1 MAGMHVAAGGDAV
14 VAGDRRIE
22 VVVLD
27 VCPEHD
33 ALGEGVERGI
43 HTRGGRIG
51 PTRVARY
58 RPIRLRGCAAVRAV
72 AKRVVVERPGSV
84 VGHIVASGRTVADQA
99 VHLIHRYR
107 RVGPATGKVLSEG
120 LRHEQQ
126 RAVRIVEVAQRMH
139 QILGS
144 GFPSRRMGD
153 RRRIERVGVVV
164 VIGRR
169 DGKVERVVAVD
180 RVAAVVFVIA
190 VAGIAAVDGVPVAD
204 VVTAGNNVGAGN
216 GVPVADI
223 VSVGGVVVAG
233 GRVAVE
239 GAILAAEFVLAEELI
254 LAADLV
260 LAGKLVLTEE
270 FVLAENIGGHD
281 IFPHAEEDAPPNFP
295 IAKIF
300 YVCDYEITRG
310 RTSHRLSNV

>member
-1 MAGMHVAAGGDAV
+1 MAGMHIAASGYAV

-27 VCPEHD
+27 VCPEHY
-33 ALGEGVERGI
+33 ALGEGIERGI
-43 HTRGGRIG
+43 HTRSGRVG
-51 PTRVARY
+51 PARVARY
-58 RPIRLRGCAAVRAV
+58 RPIRFRGHAAVRAV
-72 AKRVVVERPGSV
+72 AKRVVIERSGSAV
-84 VGHIVASGRTVADQA
+84 RQIVASGRAVADQA
-99 VHLIHRYR
+99 VDLIHSYSC
-107 RVGPATGKVLSEG
+107 VGPAAIEVLGEG
-120 LRHEQQ
+120 LRHEHQ
-126 RAVRIVEVAQRMH
+126 RAVRIVEVAQRMD
-139 QILGS
+139 QILRS
-144 GFPSRRMGD
+144 RFPSRRMGD
-153 RRRIERVGVVV
+153 RRGIEGVGVIV

-169 DGKVERVVAVD
+169 DGKVEGVVAVD
-180 RVAAVVFVIA
+180 RVAAVEFVVA

-204 VVTAGNNVGAGN
+204 AVVALDRVAVGYRVEAREGIAAGN

-239 GAILAAEFVLAEELI
+239 GAILAAEFVLA
-254 LAADLV
+254 
-260 LAGKLVLTEE
+260 GKFVLTKE

-310 RTSHRLSNV
+310 RTSHRLLNV